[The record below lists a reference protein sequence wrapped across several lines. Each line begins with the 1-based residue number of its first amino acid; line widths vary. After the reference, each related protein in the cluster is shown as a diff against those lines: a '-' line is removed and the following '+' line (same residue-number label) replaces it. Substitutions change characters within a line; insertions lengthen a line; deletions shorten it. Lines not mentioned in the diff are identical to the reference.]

1 MNPSPQPLETILE
14 KMKLVVKDL
23 FQIKNDSR
31 KLQEKAQQLS
41 DQEKIEEI
49 KKELK

>member
-23 FQIKNDSR
+23 FRLKTESKN
-31 KLQEKAQQLS
+31 LQEKAQQLS

>member
-23 FQIKNDSR
+23 FQIKTEAR
-31 KLQEKAQQLS
+31 KLQEKAQHLS
-41 DQEKIEEI
+41 DQEKIEAI